1 MRSIFIFFFFL
12 FLLNQISFIFYNYS
26 WFSLLCSTYVI
37 DFYTYFHFIF
47 VDLNYVLVTIYSF
60 IFFSNADIVLFL
72 NDNWFS
78 LYSFFVYRINDN
90 TIISSILDLPIL
102 CTALNNDIIYC
113 IYFDTK
119 VIGNNNIFFYVL
131 QNKLFILPGE
141 TTLSFFRVYNN
152 NVFPISGITIYS
164 ITPIDFQSFLNKI
177 QCFCFE
183 EIIIYNFEILELP
196 VLFYLDTNIS
206 YLNTMS
212 INEFCIEYVLLCKKV
227 A

>member
-1 MRSIFIFFFFL
+1 MRSLLYFFFFL
-12 FLLNQISFIFYNYS
+12 FILNQVSFIFYNYS

-37 DFYTYFHFIF
+37 DFYTYFHFLS
-47 VDLNYVLVTIYSF
+47 VDLEYLLLHMYFFISASYVNMFSF
-60 IFFSNADIVLFL
+60 FLDTWSSAHSYIFCTFIDDYFTNSIFD
-72 NDNWFS
+72 FS
-78 LYSFFVYRINDN
+78 L
-90 TIISSILDLPIL
+90 
-102 CTALNNDIIYC
+102 LNSLQQVDTIYC

-119 VIGNNNIFFYVL
+119 VIGSNSIFFYVL

-141 TTLSFFRVYNN
+141 TTLSFFRVYNDN
-152 NVFPISGITIYS
+152 IFPISGITIYS

-183 EIIIYNFEILELP
+183 EIVIYSFEIIELP